1 MQPTT
6 GAGQQGV
13 PDQQR
18 LDQQAQKISELDRSQ
33 RKEERSRSDQ
43 TDWFKCKDMIV
54 VIKIS
59 TT

>member
-6 GAGQQGV
+6 GAGQHGV

-33 RKEERSRSDQ
+33 RK
-43 TDWFKCKDMIV
+43 
-54 VIKIS
+54 
-59 TT
+59 